1 MKRIISISVI
11 ALVLLS
17 GCTKNRFISNERI
30 APISL
35 TANFGQPATKAI
47 ITDDNITSQIIR
59 VQVSKSNGTESYDVL
74 TPSKYKLSYSG
85 QWSLS
90 QTLYLSAE
98 NAKIYAYA
106 PSPTDEAIF
115 PQIESGQYNTLKR
128 KLDIPASQPMANQV
142 DYLWCYQDKTQ
153 AVGGNFINSTYK
165 NVTLTMEHALSQI
178 AFVIYGE
185 NYNGN
190 GEINSVKIKD
200 NSGTPALKIMKSG
213 ENDLYMSVLTG
224 GITGGETT
232 AEISATS
239 IGGSILTAAPVI
251 SDIDDLKAKVNA
263 YLLIVPTS
271 VANKAN
277 VQFSFNIDNKDYS
290 VSLTGSGV
298 PISWV
303 AGQQY
308 IYSVK
313 LSGSALELI
322 GVTVTKWTP
331 FHDTD
336 LEIN

>member
-47 ITDDNITSQIIR
+47 ITDDNITSETIR
-59 VQVSKSNGTESYDVL
+59 VQVSKSNGTDSYDVL

-165 NVTLTMEHALSQI
+165 NVTLTMKHALSQI

-185 NYNGN
+185 NYNGT
-190 GEINSVKIKD
+190 GTINSVKVKD
-200 NSGTPALKIMKSG
+200 NTASPALRKMKDVA
-213 ENDLYMSVLTG
+213 NDLYMNVADGT
-224 GITGGETT
+224 ITGGETT

-239 IGGSILTAAPVI
+239 IAGSILTTQPSA
-251 SDIDDLKAKVNA
+251 DIAELKSKVNA

-271 VANKAN
+271 VANKNN
-277 VQFSFNIDNKDYS
+277 VQFSFNIDNKDYN
-290 VSLTGSGV
+290 VSLTGGGA
-298 PISWV
+298 ITWV

-308 IYSVK
+308 IYTVK
-313 LSGSALELI
+313 LSGTQMNIIS
-322 GVTVTKWTP
+322 VTVTPWSSS
-331 FHDTD
+331 H
-336 LEIN
+336 EGEVVIN